1 MNEPPPIPPMAPLP
15 GNQRSIDEDHLNLL
29 SIFYFVSAGLSL
41 LGILALFADF
51 VFLHFFF
58 SNPAFMGNQKGG
70 PPPVAV
76 FRFFLVFFVFFGALL
91 VLLAILNVMSGFF
104 LRERKHRTFSLVIAA
119 IDCMQFPLG
128 TALGVF
134 TFIVLTRESVRKL
147 YETPGYR

>member
-15 GNQRSIDEDHLNLL
+15 ANQRSVDEDHLNLL
-29 SIFYFVSAGLSL
+29 SIFYFVSAGLSFF
-41 LGILALFADF
+41 GILALFADY

-58 SNPAFMGNQKGG
+58 SNPVFMGNQKGG
-70 PPPVAV
+70 PPPEAV
-76 FRFFLVFFVFFGALL
+76 FGFFLVFFMFFGALL
-91 VLLAILNVMSGFF
+91 VLLAILNVMTGFF

-134 TFIVLTRESVRKL
+134 TIIVLSRESVRKL
-147 YETPGYR
+147 YEANGYR